1 MEGKQ
6 YKGMSKNEEGAKTYC
21 IDRNERIVS
30 PRGCSKTCNKSKKRK
45 CPLFTDNDRKEIF
58 NSIWT
63 LTWDE
68 KRVLVCSLVE
78 QRDVKQRTL
87 DTDSRRNCSFL
98 YFLRKEN
105 GKFPVCKS
113 MFLSTL
119 GIGER
124 MMYDW
129 VMKSTN
135 GIPNKEHYQ
144 RPQRQEDICKK
155 LSYEST

>member
-1 MEGKQ
+1 M
-6 YKGMSKNEEGAKTYC
+6 
-21 IDRNERIVS
+21 
-30 PRGCSKTCNKSKKRK
+30 
-45 CPLFTDNDRKEIF
+45 
-58 NSIWT
+58 
-63 LTWDE
+63 TWDE
-68 KRVLVCSLVE
+68 KRVFVCSLVE

-105 GKFPVCKS
+105 GKFSVCKR

-135 GIPNKEHYQ
+135 GTPNKEHYQ
-144 RPQRQEDICKK
+144 SPQRQE
-155 LSYEST
+155 ESDKQIFARN